1 MTNIMNLYHEEI
13 LTFARQLRDAAPL
26 ASPNATATLVNPTC
40 GDQVM
45 VELEI
50 SDFKIKAISAKV
62 KGCAICEASTG
73 FALGALEGMT
83 IEEAKDIPLQI
94 SNFLEAGGDMPL
106 DNGQAFE
113 AIKDFKSRHSCIRLV
128 YDATLKAIMTKE

>member
-40 GDQVM
+40 GDRVM
-45 VELEI
+45 VELE
-50 SDFKIKAISAKV
+50 
-62 KGCAICEASTG
+62 ICEASTG

-83 IEEAKDIPLQI
+83 IEEAKDMPLQI
-94 SNFLEAGGDMPL
+94 SNFLEAGTDMPL
-106 DNGQAFE
+106 ENGQAFE